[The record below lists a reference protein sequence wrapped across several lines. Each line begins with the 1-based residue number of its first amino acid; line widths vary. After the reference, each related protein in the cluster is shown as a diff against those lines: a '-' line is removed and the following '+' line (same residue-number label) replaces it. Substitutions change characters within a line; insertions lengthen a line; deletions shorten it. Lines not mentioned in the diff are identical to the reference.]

1 MLKSIC
7 RLCALCFALLILA
20 SYPLAAQRDTATL
33 EGRIVDVT
41 GAVVANA
48 SVTATNTSTN
58 FSYHAKS
65 DGEGAWTISPV
76 RIGSYQITISAVGFK
91 QTVTGPITL
100 DVQQRQRVD
109 ATLQLGEVTQQVVV
123 NDIAPLLETDSSEPA
138 RSSTARPW
146 WAFR

>member
-76 RIGSYQITISAVGFK
+76 RIGSYQITISAHYC
-91 QTVTGPITL
+91 P
-100 DVQQRQRVD
+100 RQENR
-109 ATLQLGEVTQQVVV
+109 
-123 NDIAPLLETDSSEPA
+123 
-138 RSSTARPW
+138 
-146 WAFR
+146 

>member
-1 MLKSIC
+1 MLGRIGSL
-7 RLCALCFALLILA
+7 RTLCFALLILA

-65 DGEGAWTISPV
+65 DSEGAWTSVLSASAHTKLLSP
-76 RIGSYQITISAVGFK
+76 RLASSK
-91 QTVTGPITL
+91 
-100 DVQQRQRVD
+100 
-109 ATLQLGEVTQQVVV
+109 
-123 NDIAPLLETDSSEPA
+123 PLPGQSP
-138 RSSTARPW
+138 
-146 WAFR
+146 